1 MRHLNDFEKMCD
13 VYAVKMVYGIWVEIL
28 WVVNQSKYNVIYYSQ
43 PFSIED
49 VMWQPLQYEFYLKWE
64 ILSARRFFF
73 SFFFATNFAWVFLK
87 FILFFLFL
95 ICRAMLSPVVSRR
108 FRLQRPCI
116 MQRRADWRVVD
127 MATYCTA
134 VFLNCIHCWMLP
146 VLTKEIMMFFSC
158 K

>member
-87 FILFFLFL
+87 FILFFSYFLFVEPCYHQWSQGVFDFNGHAS
-95 ICRAMLSPVVSRR
+95 CRDVPTGVWWTWLLTVQRSSWIVYIVECCLYLRR
-108 FRLQRPCI
+108 R
-116 MQRRADWRVVD
+116 
-127 MATYCTA
+127 
-134 VFLNCIHCWMLP
+134 
-146 VLTKEIMMFFSC
+146 
-158 K
+158 